1 MDLAEQAGVSQS
13 LVARVER
20 GGAARLTVRRLE
32 ALGEELGAR
41 VVVRLEWNG
50 EDADRLLDGAHAA
63 LVDAVAAA
71 LVEHGWEVVPE
82 ATFAIYGERGSIDIL
97 AWHEAS
103 ATLLVVEVKSV
114 VPDMQS
120 MLGSLDRKMRL
131 ADSIARSR
139 GWRPGRIG
147 CLLAI
152 QDGTTARRRVEQHA
166 ATFDARFPDRAIEV
180 RQFIRD
186 PGAAR
191 RALRGLWFVPI
202 STEATRGRR
211 VRKPKAGG

>member
-1 MDLAEQAGVSQS
+1 M
-13 LVARVER
+13 
-20 GGAARLTVRRLE
+20 
-32 ALGEELGAR
+32 
-41 VVVRLEWNG
+41 
-50 EDADRLLDGAHAA
+50 
-63 LVDAVAAA
+63 
-71 LVEHGWEVVPE
+71 PE

-97 AWHEAS
+97 AWHAAS

-131 ADSIARSR
+131 ADGIARSR

-147 CLLAI
+147 CLLVI

-166 ATFDARFPDRAIEV
+166 ATIDARFPDRAAGV

-186 PGAAR
+186 PGSAK
-191 RALRGLWFVPI
+191 RALRGLWFLPLG
-202 STEATRGRR
+202 TEATRRRR
-211 VRKPKAGG
+211 VPKPKPGR